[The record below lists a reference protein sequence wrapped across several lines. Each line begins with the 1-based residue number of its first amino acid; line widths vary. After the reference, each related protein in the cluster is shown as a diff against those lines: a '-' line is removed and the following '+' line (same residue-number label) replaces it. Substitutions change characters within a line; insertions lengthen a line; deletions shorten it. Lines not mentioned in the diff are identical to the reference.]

1 MFFEML
7 DSFKGHVQLGDL
19 FRIVVQESDFH
30 AQYTFM
36 QFSLLRFSLKLPHLA
51 VTQCI
56 TSAADAPRSLCS
68 CVNNSEQ

>member
-7 DSFKGHVQLGDL
+7 ESFKGHVQLGDL

-36 QFSLLRFSLKLPHLA
+36 QYSSFITILPDALLNVGMH
-51 VTQCI
+51 CI
-56 TSAADAPRSLCS
+56 VESI
-68 CVNNSEQ
+68 VI